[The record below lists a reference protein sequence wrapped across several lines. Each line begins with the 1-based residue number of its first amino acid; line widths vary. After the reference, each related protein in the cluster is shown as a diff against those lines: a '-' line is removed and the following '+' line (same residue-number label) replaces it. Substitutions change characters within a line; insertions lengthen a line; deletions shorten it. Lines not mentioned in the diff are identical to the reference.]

1 MEFPLRSGVHGF
13 DCELPRDLKETL
25 AQLAPTQLDAEL
37 QTRLAVQQRFALA
50 QDRTLRS
57 TRSPSQRSPPSR
69 EPFLETFALS
79 QAAAYIRGGA
89 NGGVASIVS
98 ESFPTNSRI
107 HDAAKAAVF
116 IGRLKDVA
124 IGSVSGFF

>member
-1 MEFPLRSGVHGF
+1 
-13 DCELPRDLKETL
+13 LPRDLKETL

-57 TRSPSQRSPPSR
+57 TRSPSHWSPPSR
-69 EPFLETFALS
+69 EPFPETFALS

-107 HDAAKAAVF
+107 HDAAQAAVF
-116 IGRLKDVA
+116 IGRL
-124 IGSVSGFF
+124 I

>member
-57 TRSPSQRSPPSR
+57 TRSPSHWSPPSR
-69 EPFLETFALS
+69 ELFPETFALS
-79 QAAAYIRGGA
+79 QAAAQGE
-89 NGGVASIVS
+89 VQTTASQAL
-98 ESFPTNSRI
+98 FPRASQQT
-107 HDAAKAAVF
+107 HEF
-116 IGRLKDVA
+116 MMLLKLPF
-124 IGSVSGFF
+124 S

>member
-79 QAAAYIRGGA
+79 QAAAYIRGRCKRRRRKHCFRELP
-89 NGGVASIVS
+89 N
-98 ESFPTNSRI
+98 ELTNS
-107 HDAAKAAVF
+107 
-116 IGRLKDVA
+116 
-124 IGSVSGFF
+124 